1 MTRIA
6 AIDIFESLSYI
17 NTRYIEEADADRA
30 VVTNR
35 SLSKTVRTLLIAA
48 VIAALLTGVAYGASL
63 LFKMNI
69 TENTAPISQDFLG
82 VHVTYNDV
90 GLVLSFEG
98 PEVCHQVGFKAD
110 YLPSEPTNRVS
121 YPDGEWYRAL
131 CDESDDLPEI
141 GYNIYSDQA
150 SLKTSL
156 MIGGKAEI
164 VKEYSSGDLQVVEI
178 VSDYTGT
185 SFEYAGVTG
194 ANFIIVFDTADGCL
208 VRIASNRYGLDE
220 LEKILAGMEL
230 YVYMETNTPERSLDY
245 GFINPGRG

>member
-6 AIDIFESLSYI
+6 AIDIFENLSSI
-17 NTRYIEEADADRA
+17 DSRYIEEADADRLSM
-30 VVTNR
+30 VKPH
-35 SLSKTVRTLLIAA
+35 LSKTVRTILIAA
-48 VIAALLTGVAYGASL
+48 IIATLLVGATYAVNL

-69 TENTAPISQDFLG
+69 TENTVPISQDFLG

-110 YLPSEPTNRVS
+110 YLPSEPTARVFS
-121 YPDGEWYRAL
+121 PDGEWYMAL

-164 VKEYSSGDLQVVEI
+164 VKEYSSGNLQVVEI

-185 SFEYAGVTG
+185 SFEVSSVTE

-208 VRIASNRYGLDE
+208 VRIASSRYGLDE

>member
-1 MTRIA
+1 MTRIE

-17 NTRYIEEADADRA
+17 DSRYIEEADADRLSA
-30 VVTNR
+30 VKPHF
-35 SLSKTVRTLLIAA
+35 SKTARIIPIAAIIATLLVGAA
-48 VIAALLTGVAYGASL
+48 YAASL

-69 TENTAPISQDFLG
+69 TENTAPISQDFCG
-82 VHVTYNDV
+82 IHVTYDDV
-90 GLVLSFEG
+90 GLILSFEG
-98 PEVCHQVGFKAD
+98 PERCHKVGFKTS

-121 YPDGEWYRAL
+121 YPDGEWYRVL
-131 CDESDDLPEI
+131 CDESDSVPEI
-141 GYNIYSDQA
+141 GYNIYADQA

-164 VKEYSSGDLQVVEI
+164 AKEYSSGDLQVMEI

-185 SFEYAGVTG
+185 SFEYAGVTE
-194 ANFIIVFDTADGCL
+194 ANFIIVFDAANGCL
-208 VRIASNRYGLDE
+208 VRIASSRYGLDE

-230 YVYMETNTPERSLDY
+230 HVYMETNIPEGSSAY

>member
-17 NTRYIEEADADRA
+17 DSRYIEEADADRLS
-30 VVTNR
+30 VVKPH
-35 SLSKTVRTLLIAA
+35 LSKTVRTILIAA
-48 VIAALLTGVAYGASL
+48 IIATLLVGVAYGASL
-63 LFKMNI
+63 LFKMKI
-69 TENTAPISQDFLG
+69 TENTAPISQDFCG
-82 VHVTYNDV
+82 VHVTYDDV
-90 GLVLSFEG
+90 GLILSFEG
-98 PEVCHQVGFKAD
+98 PERCHKLGFKTD
-110 YLPSEPTNRVS
+110 YLPSEPTNRVF

-141 GYNIYSDQA
+141 GYNIYADQA

-185 SFEYAGVTG
+185 SFENSGVTE
-194 ANFIIVFDTADGCL
+194 ANLIIVFDTANGCL
-208 VRIASNRYGLDE
+208 VRLASNRYGLDE

-230 YVYMETNTPERSLDY
+230 YVYMETNTPERSSDY

>member
-6 AIDIFESLSYI
+6 AIDIFENLSYI
-17 NTRYIEEADADRA
+17 DSRYIEEADADRQST
-30 VVTNR
+30 VR
-35 SLSKTVRTLLIAA
+35 PHHFKTVRTILIAA
-48 VIAALLTGVAYGASL
+48 LIATLLVGAVYAASL

-69 TENTAPISQDFLG
+69 TENTASISQDFLG
-82 VHVTYNDV
+82 VHVTYDDV
-90 GLVLSFEG
+90 GLILSFEG

-110 YLPSEPTNRVS
+110 YLPSKPTTGVL

-131 CDESDDLPEI
+131 CDESDSVPEI
-141 GYNIYSDQA
+141 GYNIYADQA

-156 MIGGKAEI
+156 MIGGRAEI

-185 SFEYAGVTG
+185 SFEVFGVTE

-208 VRIASNRYGLDE
+208 VRIASSRYGLDE

>member
-6 AIDIFESLSYI
+6 AIDIFESLGYI
-17 NTRYIEEADADRA
+17 DSRYIEEADADRLNA
-30 VVTNR
+30 VKPH
-35 SLSKTVRTLLIAA
+35 LSKTVRTILIAA
-48 VIAALLTGVAYGASL
+48 IIATLLIGTAYAASL

-69 TENTAPISQDFLG
+69 TENTAPVSQDFLG

-110 YLPSEPTNRVS
+110 YLPSEPTTRVF

-164 VKEYSSGDLQVVEI
+164 VKEYSSGNLQVVEI

-185 SFEYAGVTG
+185 SFEVSGVTE

-208 VRIASNRYGLDE
+208 VRLASNRYSLDE